1 MNVESATDTVAKFF
15 NDLIGAWVPG
25 AVLTVGLVL
34 MHLGPGQLRSLFEL
48 GNTISASLTFA
59 GVLFAIGHTLLAL
72 HEQIRK
78 KLLPYLKLATSFD
91 EKAAK
96 MRQSCVWFGELV
108 KAQQTGAEA
117 RDWEYEDLRSVALSV
132 STEAASL
139 GRRFTFISLLCYG
152 VGTALAILALDLVAC
167 SLFFPQ
173 LLFAYDEAA
182 PLSIQATLLLFM
194 ALALFRQGDEFH
206 GRAMKTPFAVAVAEL
221 VFKRDANGYKTGD

>member
-1 MNVESATDTVAKFF
+1 MKVEDATDTVAKFF

-25 AVLTVGLVL
+25 TALTVGLVL

-48 GNTISASLTFA
+48 GDTISATLTLA

-72 HEQIRK
+72 HEQILK
-78 KLLPYLKLATSFD
+78 EPLSKLGLTRSFN
-91 EKAAK
+91 EAGAK
-96 MRQSCVWFGELV
+96 MLQSCVWFGELV
-108 KAQQTGAEA
+108 KARQTGAEA
-117 RDWEYEDLRSVALSV
+117 RDWEYKDLRSVALSV

-182 PLSIQATLLLFM
+182 PWSIQAILLLLV
-194 ALALFRQGDEFH
+194 ALALFRQGDAFH
-206 GRAMKTPFAVAVAEL
+206 SRAMKTPFSVAVAEL
-221 VFKRDANGYKTGD
+221 IFKRDANGRKTGD